1 MPRKERN
8 DKRKLAELGESAVG
22 VAKIMK
28 FFGSASSSSSS
39 TTEQIRYCLYFT
51 FSI

>member
-1 MPRKERN
+1 MPRKERD

-28 FFGSASSSSSS
+28 FYGSARSSSSSS
-39 TTEQIRYCLYFT
+39 RLQ
-51 FSI
+51 